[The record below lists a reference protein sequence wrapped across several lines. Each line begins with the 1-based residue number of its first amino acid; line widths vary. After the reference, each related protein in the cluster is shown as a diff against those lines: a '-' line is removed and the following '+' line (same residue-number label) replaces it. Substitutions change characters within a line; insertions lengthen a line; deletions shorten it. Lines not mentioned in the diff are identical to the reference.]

1 MPENPEL
8 PSVPVGKIKSI
19 LFSQPK
25 PESEKSPFYEL
36 AKKYN
41 LKVDFRPFI
50 QVAPVEGKDFRKQ
63 KLNIS
68 EFKSVIFN
76 SRNAID
82 HFFRLCDEMRVEVS
96 PETRYFCISE
106 NVGVYI
112 QKYITLRKRKIY
124 FGQGKLQSLFSAMVR
139 FKSEPFMLPCSDV
152 MEGDWIHE
160 AAAVGLDLRPAVM
173 FRTVSSDLS
182 DLTDIKYDL
191 LVFFS
196 PSGIKSL
203 FENFPD
209 FIQGNTR
216 IGGFGART
224 HAAILEHGLRLDIA
238 APNPEF
244 PSMSMA
250 IEDYIKKVSR

>member
-1 MPENPEL
+1 MPEFPEL
-8 PSVPVGKIKSI
+8 PSVPVGKVKSI
-19 LFSQPK
+19 LFSQPR

-36 AKKYN
+36 ARKFN

-50 QVAPVEGKDFRKQ
+50 QVAPVEARDFRKCKQ
-63 KLNIS
+63 NIAD
-68 EFKSVIFN
+68 FKSVVFN

-82 HFFRLCDEMRVEVS
+82 HYFRLCEEMRIDVS

-112 QKYITLRKRKIY
+112 QKYIILRKRKIY
-124 FGQGKLQSLFSAMVR
+124 FGQGKISDLYSAMAR
-139 FKSEPFMLPCSDV
+139 FKSEPFLLPCSDV
-152 MEGDWIHE
+152 MEGDWIRE
-160 AAAVGLDLRPAVM
+160 AAGLGLDMRQAIM
-173 FRTVSSDLS
+173 YRTISSDLS
-182 DLTDIKYDL
+182 DLSDIKYDM

-196 PSGIKSL
+196 PAGIKSL

-209 FIQGNTR
+209 FEQGNTR

-224 HAAILEHGLRLDIA
+224 HAAIKDHGLRLDVA

-244 PSMSMA
+244 PSMAMA
-250 IEDYIKKVSR
+250 IDDYIKKISR

>member
-1 MPENPEL
+1 MPEHPERS
-8 PSVPVGKIKSI
+8 SVPVGKIKTI

-25 PESEKSPFYEL
+25 PDSEKSPFYDL
-36 AKKYN
+36 AKRYN
-41 LKVDFRPFI
+41 VKVDFRPFI
-50 QVAPVEGKDFRKQ
+50 QVAPVEGKDFRKS
-63 KLNIS
+63 KLNIG
-68 EFKSVIFN
+68 EFKSVVFN

-82 HFFRLCDEMRVEVS
+82 HYFRLCEELRIEVS

-112 QKYITLRKRKIY
+112 QKYVTLRKRKIY
-124 FGQGKLQSLFSAMVR
+124 FGQGKLSDLFPVMAR

-152 MEGDWIHE
+152 MEGDWIQD
-160 AAAVGLDLRPAVM
+160 AAQVGLDWRPAIM

-182 DLTDIKYDL
+182 DLSDIKYDL

-196 PSGIKSL
+196 PLGIKSL

-209 FIQGNTR
+209 FVQGNTR

-224 HAAILEHGLRLDIA
+224 HAAILERGLRLDIA

-244 PSMSMA
+244 PSMSIA